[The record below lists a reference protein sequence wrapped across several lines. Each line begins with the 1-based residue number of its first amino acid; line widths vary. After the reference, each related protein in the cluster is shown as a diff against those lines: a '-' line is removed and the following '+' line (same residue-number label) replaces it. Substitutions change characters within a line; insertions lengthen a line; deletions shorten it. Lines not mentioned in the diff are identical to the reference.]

1 MTISKSLIIN
11 VFTGGSPGLWTDPN
25 DTSREF
31 TRSLDPWIKLAK
43 IAERGKLHALFIADH
58 LSFFD
63 TYKGPGNYGL
73 PAKVGKFAPR
83 VDPAIPITA
92 MAQATEGLGF
102 GITFSTVV
110 EHPYHF
116 ARRLASLDLLTNGR
130 IGWNIVSSYL
140 DSLGPNLL
148 NGEPLPQHDERYVKT
163 GEYVDVVLK
172 LLLSSW
178 RDDAVKYDK
187 ENGIFA
193 DPELLRKINH
203 KGKYFSVEGPGI
215 TEPTP
220 QRFPLIIQAGTST
233 KGKQLA
239 AKYAELVFVDGRH
252 GEALKADIKDIR
264 ALAESYGRDP
274 KSIKFVAGVFPVVG
288 KTHEEALAKV
298 ERAKKFGIPG
308 YGEVGLSAVSGI
320 DVSKFED
327 DEEVDVA
334 KLSNGLTTLT
344 KNISKKLKKNKPT
357 KRELLDIYTLGNSK
371 IIGDPLEIADELE
384 RWVEEYD
391 VDGFNFW
398 PTSFPNDLEAI
409 VDLLIPE
416 LQARG
421 IFHKDYASTT
431 LRENVNNEKGKT
443 FLGEDHPAYKFR
455 WQADKSKE
463 EFEASII

>member
-1 MTISKSLIIN
+1 MTISKSLILN
-11 VFTGGSPGLWTDPN
+11 VFTVGSPGLWTDPK
-25 DTSREF
+25 DTSRDF

-43 IAERGKLHALFIADH
+43 IAERGKFHSLFIADH

-73 PAKVGKFAPR
+73 PAKVGKFSPR
-83 VDPAIPITA
+83 VEPSVVIAA
-92 MAQATEGLGF
+92 LAQATKGLGF

-130 IGWNIVSSYL
+130 VGWNIVSSFL
-140 DSLGPNLL
+140 DSVGPNLL
-148 NGEPLPQHDERYVKT
+148 NGEPFPEHDERYVKT
-163 GEYVDVVLK
+163 EEFVEVVLK

-187 ENGIFA
+187 EQGIFA
-193 DPELLRKINH
+193 DPNLLRKINH

-220 QRFPLIIQAGTST
+220 QRFPLIIQAGTSV

-239 AKYAELVFVDGRH
+239 AKYAELVFVDGRY
-252 GEALKADIKDIR
+252 GEALKNDIKEIR
-264 ALAESYGRDP
+264 SLAESYGRDP
-274 KSIKFVAGVFPVVG
+274 KSIKFVAGINPIVG

-298 ERAKKFGIPG
+298 ERNKKFSLPE
-308 YGEVGLSAVSGI
+308 YGEVGLSAISGI
-320 DVSKFED
+320 DFSKFED
-327 DEEVDVA
+327 DEEVDIS
-334 KLSNGLTTLT
+334 KLSNGSTTMT
-344 KNISKKLKKNKPT
+344 RNISKKLKKNKPT
-357 KRELLDIYTLGNSK
+357 KRQLLDVYTLGNSK
-371 IIGDPLEIADELE
+371 FVGTASEIADEFE

-391 VDGFNFW
+391 IDGFNFW
-398 PTSFPNDLEAI
+398 PNSFPDDLKSI

-421 IFHKDYASTT
+421 IFHKDYTSTT
-431 LRENVNNEKGKT
+431 LRENVNETKGKT
-443 FLGEDHPAYKFR
+443 FLGRDHPAYKLR
-455 WQADKSKE
+455 WQADKTKE
-463 EFEASII
+463 EFERSL